1 MRINENDIRKSVVK
15 LLTDAGFNVVAPEVK
30 EGFKKPAAFVDTWPH
45 EFERLC
51 AGMVQETSAVHI
63 AYYPKQETE
72 AECAAAL
79 IKMKRLFLKPLEV
92 ADRKLTIESW
102 TADITGCVAE
112 CEFSISYMQQAEDE
126 ENYEEMKDLNFNLNT
141 EEGSN
146 ELTEY

>member
-30 EGFKKPAAFVDTWPH
+30 EGFKKPAVFVDAWPH

-51 AGMVQETSAVHI
+51 AGMVQETSDVRI
-63 AYYPKQETE
+63 EYYPKQETE
-72 AECAAAL
+72 ADCAAAL
-79 IKMKRLFLKPLEV
+79 VKMKKLFLKPLEV

-102 TADITGCVAE
+102 SADITGCVAE
-112 CEFSISYMQQAEDE
+112 CEFSLSYMQQAEDE

-141 EEGSN
+141 EEGLN